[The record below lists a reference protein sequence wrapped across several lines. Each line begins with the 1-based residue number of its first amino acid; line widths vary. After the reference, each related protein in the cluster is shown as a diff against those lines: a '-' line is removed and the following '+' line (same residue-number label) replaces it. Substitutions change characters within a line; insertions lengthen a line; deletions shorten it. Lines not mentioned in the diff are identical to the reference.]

1 MTTIVLNKPQTV
13 SPTTMQLPFSV
24 PPEMWYFS
32 GKGMIL
38 RISQRILRGNGR
50 HRNDFV
56 LVLFRAMITSH
67 LFSDFF
73 AYHQRRKSFLCYSL
87 LKVNILLSNFWT
99 RMMFVQSVLELVL
112 STKVCWKCS
121 TGLEI
126 FLDWAKVLLPR
137 VSGTLELPSFADVC
151 AELLSKCRGS
161 QVFLTGTTWTWN
173 RIFWKQPPLFENQ
186 QGHYVISLMFV
197 FCAPNN
203 DTNNED
209 QYHCLVLPTFYAH
222 G

>member
-1 MTTIVLNKPQTV
+1 MTTVVLNKPQTV
-13 SPTTMQLPFSV
+13 SPTTMQLPFFV

-50 HRNDFV
+50 RHNDFV
-56 LVLFRAMITSH
+56 LVLFRAMITSC

-99 RMMFVQSVLELVL
+99 KMMFVQSVLELML
-112 STKVCWKCS
+112 STNVCWKYS

-137 VSGTLELPSFADVC
+137 VSGTLELPSFADVV
-151 AELLSKCRGS
+151 G
-161 QVFLTGTTWTWN
+161 QVQGIPSVSRWDYMGMKPQVLKTASSLWKPTGT
-173 RIFWKQPPLFENQ
+173 ICGLF
-186 QGHYVISLMFV
+186 SLMFM
-197 FCAPNN
+197 FCAPND

-209 QYHCLVLPTFYAH
+209 QCHCLVLPTFYAH